1 AFAVHQYRIGESH
14 EQLRSRS
21 RRRARKQAATQQGL
35 DQMGR
40 SFSASFDNLRDFNL
54 KMINMMRVNA
64 EASFSLAEG
73 LVTAK
78 SSTDA
83 FERLKSFAEQQ
94 VQTLQKQTQELT
106 SLTQTVAQEAMQPVK
121 DVADRFTKS
130 A

>member
-1 AFAVHQYRIGESH
+1 MSSFDQGAGVARDTLRKGE
-14 EQLRSRS
+14 
-21 RRRARKQAATQQGL
+21 AATKEGL

-40 SFSASFDNLRDFNL
+40 SFSASFDGLRDFNL
-54 KMINMMRVNA
+54 KMINMMRANT
-64 EASFSLAEG
+64 EASFDLAEG

-121 DVADRFTKS
+121 DAADRFTKT

>member
-1 AFAVHQYRIGESH
+1 MSSFDQGAGVARDALRKGE
-14 EQLRSRS
+14 
-21 RRRARKQAATQQGL
+21 AATQEGL

-40 SFSASFDNLRDFNL
+40 SFSASFDGLRDFNL
-54 KMINMMRVNA
+54 KMINMMRTNA
-64 EASFSLAEG
+64 QASFDLAEG

-121 DVADRFTKS
+121 DAADRFTKT

>member
-1 AFAVHQYRIGESH
+1 MSSFDQGASVARDN
-14 EQLRSRS
+14 LR
-21 RRRARKQAATQQGL
+21 KGQAATQEGL

-40 SFSASFDNLRDFNL
+40 SFSASFDSLRDFNL

-64 EASFSLAEG
+64 EASFDLAEG

-106 SLTQTVAQEAMQPVK
+106 SLTQTVAQEAMQPAK
-121 DVADRFTKS
+121 DVADPFTKR

>member
-1 AFAVHQYRIGESH
+1 MSSFDQGASVARDNLRKGE
-14 EQLRSRS
+14 
-21 RRRARKQAATQQGL
+21 AATQQGL

-40 SFSASFDNLRDFNL
+40 SFSASIDSLRDFNL

-64 EASFSLAEG
+64 ETSFDLAEG

-83 FERLKSFAEQQ
+83 YERLKNFSEQQ

-106 SLTQTVAQEAMQPVK
+106 SLTQAVTQEAMQPVK
-121 DVADRFTKS
+121 DAADQFTKN

>member
-1 AFAVHQYRIGESH
+1 MSSFDQGADIARDN
-14 EQLRSRS
+14 LR
-21 RRRARKQAATQQGL
+21 KIEGTTQEAS

-40 SFSASFDNLRDFNL
+40 SFSASMNSLRDFNL
-54 KMINMMRVNA
+54 KMIDMMRANA
-64 EASFSLAEG
+64 EASFDLAEG

-94 VQTLQKQTQELT
+94 AQTLQKQTQELT
-106 SLTQTVAQEAMQPVK
+106 SLTRTVAQEAMQPVK
-121 DVADRFTKS
+121 DAADRFTKV

>member
-1 AFAVHQYRIGESH
+1 MSSFDQGAGVARES
-14 EQLRSRS
+14 LR
-21 RRRARKQAATQQGL
+21 KGQAATQQGL

-40 SFSASFDNLRDFNL
+40 SFSASFDSLRDFNL

>member
-1 AFAVHQYRIGESH
+1 MSSFDQGASVARDNLRKGE
-14 EQLRSRS
+14 
-21 RRRARKQAATQQGL
+21 AASQQGL
-35 DQMGR
+35 DQMGC
-40 SFSASFDNLRDFNL
+40 SFSASIDSLRDFNL

-64 EASFSLAEG
+64 ETSFDLAEG

-83 FERLKSFAEQQ
+83 YERLKSFAEQQ

-106 SLTQTVAQEAMQPVK
+106 SLTQAVTQEAMQPVK
-121 DVADRFTKS
+121 DAADQFTKN